1 MEVTVLLVRGADGG
15 HVGGADVDVGDS
27 GGEVLVARGTGG
39 EAALRWPAEPL
50 VLVRQRRSC
59 CWSERWPQ
67 LWGKTGRW
75 RW

>member
-1 MEVTVLLVRGADGG
+1 MEVTVLLAGGADGG
-15 HVGGADVDVGDS
+15 QVGGAAVDAGDS
-27 GGEVLVARGTGG
+27 GGEVLVAMGTGG

-50 VLVRQRRSC
+50 VLVRQRWSC

-67 LWGKTGRW
+67 PRGKRGRW